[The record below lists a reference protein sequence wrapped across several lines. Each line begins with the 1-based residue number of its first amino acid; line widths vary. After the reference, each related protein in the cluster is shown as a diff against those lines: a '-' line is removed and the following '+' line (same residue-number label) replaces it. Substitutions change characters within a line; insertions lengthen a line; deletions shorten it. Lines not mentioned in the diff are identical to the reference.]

1 MKTQHKCMGGTMV
14 TERALDWEKELG
26 EDQFS
31 PSSATKKLGEL
42 EEGGRGKSASL
53 TQQLFSFCLFRCPS
67 SFSTSLSFLYFYQ
80 YWG

>member
-1 MKTQHKCMGGTMV
+1 MGGTMV

-26 EDQFS
+26 EDQ
-31 PSSATKKLGEL
+31 LGEL

>member
-1 MKTQHKCMGGTMV
+1 MGGTMV

-53 TQQLFSFCLFRCPS
+53 TQMSKFFFRCPS